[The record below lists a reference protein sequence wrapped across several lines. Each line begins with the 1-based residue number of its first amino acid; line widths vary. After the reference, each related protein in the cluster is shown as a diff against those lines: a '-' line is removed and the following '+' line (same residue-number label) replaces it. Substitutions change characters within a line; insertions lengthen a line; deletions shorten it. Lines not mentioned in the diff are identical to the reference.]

1 MKIYLAIDRELI
13 RESYRVNGQFA
24 GLRGQQLQ
32 RADEV
37 LTEFMQLD
45 YTDETIDAIANID
58 LDNLEEGLGNIFK
71 KIGRG
76 IKKVAKAVV
85 QVVKPVAK
93 AVVGVVKAVGN
104 VVKAVVTTP
113 VRAVAVV
120 GLETL
125 KGPVAKSFTYVFI
138 PDNAP
143 ELEKNPKVKAK
154 RKKQVEAVDK
164 IVKGLML
171 DREYVMKH
179 IRNAITTH
187 YKKNPEEILHDF
199 SKGTEKEF
207 AFSEAELMEG
217 EKALGDGGA
226 SAIIAAGAGLVSSIA
241 GLAALFKKQNLPTTY
256 DWQQQIPGS
265 RNVTND
271 PGFTPLTPWYK
282 KPAGIVGIVLGATAL
297 AGGTYYALQ
306 D

>member
-143 ELEKNPKVKAK
+143 ELEKNPKVKTK
-154 RKKQVEAVDK
+154 RKKQIEALDK
-164 IVKGLML
+164 IIKHVML

-179 IRNAITTH
+179 IRNSITTH
-187 YKKNPEEILHDF
+187 YKKNPEEILHDL
-199 SKGTEKEF
+199 STGKEKEF
-207 AFSEAELMEG
+207 AFTPDQLEDNS
-217 EKALGDGGA
+217 LGVVDPA
-226 SAIIAAGAGLVSSIA
+226 TVIAAGASLVTAIG

-256 DWQQQIPGS
+256 DWQQQISGS